1 MHRRKTHIC
10 TCIWDTLPQGPKRAS
25 MMATALPSHGAGA
38 FCARGSAVERWRAS
52 QQTSAAAAGRAG
64 KAMLWVDSS
73 AFVDADI
80 VLGVRPCPQCLSCC
94 VKALLQSMHALIM
107 LCTVEGTWGR
117 DSTAMQQEHQRGESR
132 ARDGT
137 ETECTGTTPWARA
150 CRLPAHCLRATLQ
163 QGAREPIWLTPGPL
177 SKGPV
182 GVSPAPLACP

>member
-163 QGAREPIWLTPGPL
+163 QGAREPFG
-177 SKGPV
+177 
-182 GVSPAPLACP
+182 